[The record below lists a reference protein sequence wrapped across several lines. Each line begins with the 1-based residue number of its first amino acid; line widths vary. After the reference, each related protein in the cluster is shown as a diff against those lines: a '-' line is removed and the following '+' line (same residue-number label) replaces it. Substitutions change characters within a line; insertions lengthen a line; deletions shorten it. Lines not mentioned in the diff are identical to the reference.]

1 MIKNDKNKIKIV
13 QIGLGHD
20 HAPMALRSILK
31 QEDIFEFCGLYIP
44 ENEIDTFIQGLFFL
58 LISLIFGLIGIVKTQ
73 KKSLGTVLCLP
84 SICFSILIIIFYV
97 LINLERY

>member
-1 MIKNDKNKIKIV
+1 MKNKRTKICGIV
-13 QIGLGHD
+13 SFVLFFI
-20 HAPMALRSILK
+20 AFILLFMWLMTC
-31 QEDIFEFCGLYIP
+31 DT

-58 LISLIFGLIGIVKTQ
+58 LISLIFGLIGIIKTQ